1 MTVLMMRLLPIWVTD
16 LAVDLAG
23 HRRISRA
30 IDRAFAAEDPQAL
43 TVFRTGA
50 LAATFTRRG
59 HNARGEEL
67 AEYARL
73 VMTTDLSF
81 YRYHRTFAGID
92 PQD

>member
-1 MTVLMMRLLPIWVTD
+1 MTALIVRLLPTWISD
-16 LAVDLAG
+16 LAVDLTG
-23 HRRISRA
+23 HWRISRA

-43 TVFRTGA
+43 AVFRTGA
-50 LAATFTRRG
+50 LAATFTLRG
-59 HNARGEEL
+59 CNARGEEL

-73 VMTTDLSF
+73 VMAADLSC